1 MSKQGSAKGKIVIL
15 GTSLFAP
22 EVLDLIED
30 TGRYEVTTFVENW
43 DREKTN
49 QPLFGR
55 PVVWIDDAAPL
66 ASSHKAVCSLGTT
79 HRQQFIEQ
87 AHKLGFQFATVIHP
101 TARLSRMSTVGEGSI
116 LSAGVVV
123 ASNAKVGNHVIINRG
138 SLIGHN
144 TAIHDFVTIS
154 PGANIAGF
162 VTVGEAAYVS
172 IGAIVL
178 DRLTIGKH
186 ALIGAGAV
194 VTKDVP
200 DRVQVM
206 GIPAKV
212 TKKDIE
218 GR

>member
-1 MSKQGSAKGKIVIL
+1 ML
-15 GTSLFAP
+15 
-22 EVLDLIED
+22 
-30 TGRYEVTTFVENW
+30 
-43 DREKTN
+43 
-49 QPLFGR
+49 GR
-55 PVVWIDDAAPL
+55 PVIWIDNAVSLAA
-66 ASSHKAVCSLGTT
+66 SHKAVCSIGTT
-79 HRQQFIEQ
+79 HRQRFIQQ
-87 AHKLGFQFATVIHP
+87 ARALGFQFTSVIHP
-101 TARLSRMSTVGEGSI
+101 TARVSSMSTVGEGSI
-116 LSAGVVV
+116 LSAGVVI
-123 ASNAKVGNHVIINRG
+123 ASNAKIGNHVIINRG

-144 TAIHDFVTIS
+144 TVIHDFVTIS

-194 VTKDVP
+194 VTRDVP